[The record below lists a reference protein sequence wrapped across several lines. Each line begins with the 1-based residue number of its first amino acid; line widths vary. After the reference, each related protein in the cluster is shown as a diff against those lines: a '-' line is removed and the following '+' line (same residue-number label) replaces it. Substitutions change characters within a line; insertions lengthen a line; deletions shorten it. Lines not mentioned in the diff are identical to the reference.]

1 MPRDAEEDR
10 MNLATYVQSVPSTED
25 PSPRTRRVLTR
36 LLLVLLIALP
46 CIALA
51 APPAWA
57 PAHGWRKKNDPAYAG
72 YSGRQW
78 ERDYGVSLGRCDRA
92 EVGAVL
98 GGAAGGVIGAAA
110 GQDGQRAVAI
120 VVGTVIGAAIGAE
133 IGRRMDQADR
143 SCVGHALELAVP
155 GQTVAWKNHNTG
167 IAFQLTPAMDGERT
181 TDGCRKFRLIAT
193 GGFGLSE
200 GRAVACAGADGIW
213 NLGPNVRLG
222 QR

>member
-1 MPRDAEEDR
+1 
-10 MNLATYVQSVPSTED
+10 MNLATDVQSVPSTED
-25 PSPRTRRVLTR
+25 SSPRTRRVLTR

-46 CIALA
+46 CIAPA

>member
-1 MPRDAEEDR
+1 
-10 MNLATYVQSVPSTED
+10 MNMATYVQSVPSTGD
-25 PSPRTRRVLTR
+25 PSPRSRRVLTR

-51 APPAWA
+51 APPSWA

-98 GGAAGGVIGAAA
+98 GAAAGGVIGAAA

-120 VVGTVIGAAIGAE
+120 VVGSVIGAAIGAE

-143 SCVGHALELAVP
+143 SCVGHALELAGS
-155 GQTVAWKNHNTG
+155 GQTVTWKNHNTG
-167 IAFQLTPAMDGERT
+167 IAYQLTPAGDAGGVAE
-181 TDGCRKFRLIAT
+181 GCRKFRLIAT

-200 GRAVACAGADGIW
+200 GRAVACAGTDGKW
-213 NLGPNVRLG
+213 KPGPEVRLG

>member
-1 MPRDAEEDR
+1 
-10 MNLATYVQSVPSTED
+10 MNLATYVQSVPSIHD
-25 PSPRTRRVLTR
+25 LSPRTRRVLAR

-51 APPAWA
+51 APPSWA

-78 ERDYGVSLGRCDRA
+78 DRDYGVSLGRCDRA

-98 GGAAGGVIGAAA
+98 GGVAGGALGAAA
-110 GQDGQRAVAI
+110 AEDSQRAVAI
-120 VVGTVIGAAIGAE
+120 VVGTVVGAAIGAE

-143 SCVGHALELAVP
+143 SCVGHALELAQP
-155 GQTVAWKNHNTG
+155 GQTVTWRNHNTG
-167 IAFQLTPAMDGERT
+167 IAYQLTPMKDASASDE
-181 TDGCRKFRLIAT
+181 GCRKFRLIAT

-200 GRAVACAGADGIW
+200 GRAVACADTDGKW
-213 NLGPNVRLG
+213 RPGPEVRLG

>member
-1 MPRDAEEDR
+1 
-10 MNLATYVQSVPSTED
+10 MNLATDVQSVPSTED
-25 PSPRTRRVLTR
+25 SSPRIRRVLKR

-51 APPAWA
+51 APPSWA
-57 PAHGWRKKNDPAYAG
+57 PAHGWRKKNNSAYAG
-72 YSGRQW
+72 YSGREW
-78 ERDYGVSLGRCDRA
+78 ERDYGVRLGRCDRA

-167 IAFQLTPAMDGERT
+167 IAYQLTPAKDASGT
-181 TDGCRKFRLIAT
+181 ADGCRKFRLIAT

-200 GRAVACAGADGIW
+200 GRAVACAGTDGKW
-213 NLGPNVRLG
+213 KLGPEVRLG

>member
-1 MPRDAEEDR
+1 
-10 MNLATYVQSVPSTED
+10 MNLATYVQSVPSIED
-25 PSPRTRRVLTR
+25 FRPRTRRVLTR

-51 APPAWA
+51 APPSWA
-57 PAHGWRKKNDPAYAG
+57 PANGWRKKNDPAYAG

-98 GGAAGGVIGAAA
+98 GGVAGGAIGAASA
-110 GQDGQRAVAI
+110 ADSQRSIAI
-120 VVGTVIGAAIGAE
+120 VVGTVVGAAIGAE

-143 SCVGHALELAVP
+143 SCVGHALELAGP

-167 IAFQLTPAMDGERT
+167 IAYQLTPAKDASET
-181 TDGCRKFRLIAT
+181 ADGCRKFRLIAT

-200 GRAVACAGADGIW
+200 GRAVACAGSDGKW
-213 NLGPNVRLG
+213 RPGPEVRLG